1 MNAWV
6 PKTLQWLK
14 IVIKAKYSLQYVDK
28 LEAKN
33 SEMAK
38 QSWGKVNIQESSAL
52 SFKEGNSNEPNH
64 QQCILIISALK
75 KQDKMPR

>member
-1 MNAWV
+1 M
-6 PKTLQWLK
+6 
-14 IVIKAKYSLQYVDK
+14 IKGKYFLQYVDK

-52 SFKEGNSNEPNH
+52 SFKEGNSNELN
-64 QQCILIISALK
+64 
-75 KQDKMPR
+75 R